1 LQRSQINFNHE
12 DINFFVKKPIKELR
26 SVKMDSKIVK
36 EIVKTL
42 MESRFYFS
50 LNLKE
55 RHDLVKYLLSTLALS
70 F

>member
-1 LQRSQINFNHE
+1 MDLKA
-12 DINFFVKKPIKELR
+12 VK
-26 SVKMDSKIVK
+26 D
-36 EIVKTL
+36 IVKTL

-55 RHDLVKYLLSTLALS
+55 RHDLVKYLLSTLAPS

>member
-1 LQRSQINFNHE
+1 
-12 DINFFVKKPIKELR
+12 
-26 SVKMDSKIVK
+26 MDLKIVK
-36 EIVKTL
+36 EIVKIL

-55 RHDLVKYLLSTLALS
+55 RHDLVKYLLSDIAPS

>member
-1 LQRSQINFNHE
+1 
-12 DINFFVKKPIKELR
+12 
-26 SVKMDSKIVK
+26 MDSKIVK
-36 EIVKTL
+36 EIVKSL

-55 RHDLVKYLLSTLALS
+55 RRDLVKYLLSTFALS

>member
-1 LQRSQINFNHE
+1 MDLKT
-12 DINFFVKKPIKELR
+12 VK
-26 SVKMDSKIVK
+26 DIVK
-36 EIVKTL
+36 SL

-55 RHDLVKYLLSTLALS
+55 RHDLVKYLLSTLTPS

>member
-1 LQRSQINFNHE
+1 
-12 DINFFVKKPIKELR
+12 
-26 SVKMDSKIVK
+26 MDSKIVK
-36 EIVKTL
+36 EIVETL

-55 RHDLVKYLLSTLALS
+55 RYALVKYLLSTLAPS

>member
-1 LQRSQINFNHE
+1 
-12 DINFFVKKPIKELR
+12 
-26 SVKMDSKIVK
+26 MDSKIVK

-55 RHDLVKYLLSTLALS
+55 RHDLVKYLISAITPS